1 MNICISIKGGDF
13 GFLFRFSDWN
23 MEVFRQFVLHF
34 IFHESK
40 NNIKVFS
47 TINYDQCPCVGYK
60 HTNNYRSK
68 SIEFW
73 Q

>member
-40 NNIKVFS
+40 NNIKSVQH
-47 TINYDQCPCVGYK
+47 DK
-60 HTNNYRSK
+60 L
-68 SIEFW
+68 
-73 Q
+73 